1 MTTWT
6 HEELDKIGSA
16 EELEIAPLR
25 GKGTVRNPVTIWIV
39 RVGNDLYVRSAYA
52 QRSAWFRAVQV
63 RHGGL
68 VRAGGVEK
76 DVIFMDADAKLNDE
90 IDGAYRNKYR
100 RHGASYVNM
109 MISPEARSAT
119 IKLVPRSAS
128 S

>member
-1 MTTWT
+1 M
-6 HEELDKIGSA
+6 
-16 EELEIAPLR
+16 
-25 GKGTVRNPVTIWIV
+25 TIWIV
-39 RVGNDLYVRSAYA
+39 RVGDDLYVRSAYA

-119 IKLVPRSAS
+119 TKLVPRSAS